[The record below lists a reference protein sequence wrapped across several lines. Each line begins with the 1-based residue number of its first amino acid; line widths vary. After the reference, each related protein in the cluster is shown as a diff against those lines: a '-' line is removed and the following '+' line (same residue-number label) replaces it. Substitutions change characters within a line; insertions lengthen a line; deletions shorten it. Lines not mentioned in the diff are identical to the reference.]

1 MMDDLTWVLEGD
13 TDKSK
18 SDKLVPDIVTLKSNM
33 TFWYN
38 RIEIY
43 MYTIT
48 IIVLGIY
55 SVGDPVRF
63 FLPAPGSRLQFPL
76 KKV

>member
-38 RIEIY
+38 
-43 MYTIT
+43 
-48 IIVLGIY
+48 II
-55 SVGDPVRF
+55 
-63 FLPAPGSRLQFPL
+63 
-76 KKV
+76 